1 VAKEFHRLGMLNE
14 INLHKAVKGLP
25 EPSDRESFSR
35 LSGPGNQ
42 QGITLFGIE
51 LR

>member
-1 VAKEFHRLGMLNE
+1 MLNE

-25 EPSDRESFSR
+25 ELSDRKGFSR
-35 LSGPGNQ
+35 LSGPGDQ